1 MTGTHLQTQ
10 AYLCHLASSFPGEEF
25 PLGLELFVHRTSD
38 TGLSSD
44 SAEWEGYPCPYTGG
58 EECSTLPHPE
68 PQVDRGG
75 GVRSIR
81 GRDSV
86 GFTRASLFHVMVLLA
101 GEPVRHSLMGIAIF
115 RIHVGFRPSG
125 LFLRLW
131 T

>member
-68 PQVDRGG
+68 PQVDRGAEYVVF
-75 GVRSIR
+75 GVEILL
-81 GRDSV
+81 GLPGPGKMEGEGDSGYIFQICQETFV
-86 GFTRASLFHVMVLLA
+86 KMLSSHYSLL
-101 GEPVRHSLMGIAIF
+101 S
-115 RIHVGFRPSG
+115 
-125 LFLRLW
+125 
-131 T
+131 